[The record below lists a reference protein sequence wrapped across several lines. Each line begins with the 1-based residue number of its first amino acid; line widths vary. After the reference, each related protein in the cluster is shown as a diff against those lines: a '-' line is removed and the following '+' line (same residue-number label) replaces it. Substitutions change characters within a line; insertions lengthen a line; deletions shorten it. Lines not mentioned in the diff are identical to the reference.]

1 MNNKQVLVGE
11 NDDLSLFT
19 MDGDRSVCQV
29 KEMVTSLLKIQNE
42 NVIFSACKGKLEKI
56 KAIKDI

>member
-11 NDDLSLFT
+11 SDDLSLFT